1 MLDMILLVLATC
13 CDSFFMSVAYGVE
26 GIRIPMKSILV
37 IAFCG
42 TLFLGI
48 SMMLAGI
55 ISQMISPMI
64 GKWISFSIL
73 LVLGCTNLFQARVKH
88 YVKQQKQKPLI
99 IKFQGISFVI
109 DIFLDEK
116 EADQDHS
123 KYLSMKEAFYLGV
136 ALSIDSL
143 ASGLAYGIGITDVKL
158 VLLVSFIMGITIIL
172 LGSLL
177 GTRIMNHIKQD
188 VSWISGCLLII
199 LAFLRFN

>member
-26 GIRIPMKSILV
+26 GIKIPWKSVLM

-42 TLFLGI
+42 TFFLGA
-48 SMMLAGI
+48 SMILANVL
-55 ISQMISPMI
+55 SQLISPMM
-64 GKWISFSIL
+64 GKWISFMIL
-73 LVLGCTNLFQARVKH
+73 MLLGCTNLFQARVKH
-88 YVKQQKQKPLI
+88 YVNQQKQKPLI
-99 IKFQGISFVI
+99 IKFKGISFVI

-123 KYLSMKEAFYLGV
+123 KYLSIKEAFYLGV

-143 ASGLAYGIGITDVKL
+143 ASGLAYGIGITDVRL
-158 VLLVSFIMGITIIL
+158 VLLVSFVMGVTIIL

-177 GTRIMNHIKQD
+177 GNRIMNHIKQD
-188 VSWISGCLLII
+188 VSWISGCLLIA
-199 LAFLRFN
+199 LAFLRLN

>member
-1 MLDMILLVLATC
+1 MLDMMLLVLATC

-26 GIRIPMKSILV
+26 GIKIPWKSVLV

-42 TLFLGI
+42 TFFLGV
-48 SMMLAGI
+48 SMMLAGV
-55 ISQMISPMI
+55 ISQMLSPSI
-64 GKWISFSIL
+64 GKWISFTIL
-73 LVLGCTNLFQARVKH
+73 FVLGCINLFQARVKH
-88 YVKQQKQKPLI
+88 YVTKHKQKPLI

-123 KYLSMKEAFYLGV
+123 KYLSIKEAFYLGV

-143 ASGLAYGIGITDVKL
+143 ASGLAYGIGITDVRL
-158 VLLVSFIMGITIIL
+158 VLLVSFVMGVTIIL

-177 GTRIMNHIKQD
+177 GNRIMNHIKQD
-188 VSWISGCLLII
+188 VSWISGCLLIA
-199 LAFLRFN
+199 LAFLRLN